1 MMTIESTPLLFP
13 QVLGTQHLDPLTRA
27 HDLTQADLD
36 WLHHVALPSH
46 AQRRAQ
52 TRPMWVETITLQAG
66 DNPPIPLAG
75 CFTLSALPYTGQ
87 ADTDEAD
94 LRPAFLYTPYGGLKK
109 FANLQALDN
118 RLDELLDDS
127 TARADLFRFLAISQR
142 AELNAASS
150 LEKSRRT
157 ITNDVFR
164 CAIDSI
170 EHAQNLN
177 ALVMVDELLKLP
189 SLRVMLEE
197 MLSEAVVNFDHQQTR
212 VALSTGANPA
222 DPQSGQVTRHLSLA
236 EAVLVYFHHQGRP
249 VGHDVDFI
257 HPQIT
262 ASSENTRQ
270 WESVLKGTARNL
282 IPSLIR
288 CIDRYWD
295 ASGPFHA
302 SRRLLLS
309 QVIESALQASIL
321 HQRDSK
327 QLTDEQNQE
336 LLRLFRPSRREEPL
350 LFIESVRLWEYEPL
364 YVELAGALM
373 ISGKGHYLYTPN
385 RGVQKVDNYLGFK
398 DVLLN
403 KPTPAAGKEALY
415 SLLSLDERNRFLRF
429 DTPQVSGKAV
439 DLPVSE
445 SLAGAIIGKQL
456 NNLSY
461 ALQMSRQNEMDIH
474 ALIDKAL
481 DIRSLIGPS
490 LMRMETDGHW
500 GTQPAFYGDLR
511 PSNYLADTLERKI
524 KSYATVED
532 ALNSQ
537 LTRLP
542 ATHSASLRTQ
552 LRGLLPNL
560 AHVFSLGL
568 RAEAELRELNE
579 TLPAAAHDLISSV
592 FAADSQYPDR
602 KQRIGVKGF
611 RPDVYSLRVAYH
623 AEGEMA
629 SMPLASCFFLT
640 ERGGLDTP
648 LSGMGILWTPA
659 DGLQAF
665 SCVEFATKHLNR
677 QLLDPQRRFA
687 LLANLTPSQ
696 RKPHGRYQFETF
708 ELIEDNAPL
717 NRMQSFIEHFEAE
730 HSYLNALKAGDWRL
744 TGTALRNSLQ
754 ARLNAGA
761 PTNLPRAVRIAEAIR
776 WQQKLPA
783 WLGTASVEDQRLH
796 IDLLEQY
803 KNSASDG
810 KDYLDGIE
818 PLHSYVNRTL
828 KRLLNTRFAA
838 SNLDPATLL
847 ITPNLAVAGPAS
859 LLTDFAL
866 NHNDV
871 IQMTGFKVSST
882 TRQKLPDGLNE
893 AAIRQLLLSLDI
905 PTVYQRTVVDTLSGS
920 GVEARQS
927 KQRFGRQLPWQLLQ
941 YAHALHLQQHL
952 SPTAFDLIRQVLDM
966 PDAIARQAVA
976 GASALIR
983 PLELIKTEG
992 TRAIKTLGL
1001 YLIGSSSDATA
1012 PQVLYSPY
1020 HTGHQFSE
1028 FKDEA
1033 SVLAAFNVPGA
1044 LQDLL
1049 IRRLP
1054 ESQQATFANL
1064 FASTVGASSE
1074 IALASNPITTNLLD
1088 TLFNDNVRLLADM
1101 LTTQSDTRRHFDWDT
1116 VKHLFKAGVKLAG
1129 KQLQGK
1135 LTFIETLWESYQDFK
1150 ASAESLQQHDW
1161 KAGLHDFI
1169 AGAAEMVSLG
1179 ALNPDDTFGLLA
1191 PIGPGAPGTP
1201 GPSAPSWKDIASTVA
1216 TRTNL
1221 HPFEANGV
1229 SLDTLHKHAT
1239 HGTYKDMATGKLY
1252 VPVAGKVF
1260 QVAKV
1265 EQAWRVIHA
1274 NAEGPILHSSPDGQ
1288 HWTIDPRRQTIRYG
1302 KVMSTLSNA
1311 YSDHTAAGSMN
1322 IEARGMAQIRRKY
1335 PHYATAIVQALE
1347 TARHYCGNA
1356 LHNLDQIK
1364 RQVPP
1369 GSRLEVFLKAFFGVH
1384 EVDASLVKKIHTA
1397 VAPICQALADPSW
1410 ELQNGKRIVIGN
1422 LKDAND
1428 AATAF
1433 VLEPNAV
1440 GRIYLTQFFFHV
1452 GLDEYK
1458 ELVPPF
1464 FNIDAHAQA
1473 ATLIHEIS
1481 HQLFNTYDIAYLDA
1495 ALPFLDLIS
1504 RATPLGKEKYNSQ
1517 KKQQSSALSLSTPRH
1532 KLFMAW
1538 DGTAGALR
1546 SLERVPEL
1554 QDVAREILKVTGAES
1569 MDEARD
1575 VFLYPHLPDKR
1586 IDLILRNADSLTRL
1600 ICELGRQLDAP
1611 SSLPMR

>member
-1 MMTIESTPLLFP
+1 MMTTESTPLLFP
-13 QVLGTQHLDPLTRA
+13 QVLGAKHLGQLTNA

-52 TRPMWVETITLQAG
+52 TPPMWAETITLQAG
-66 DNPPIPLAG
+66 DDTPIPLAG
-75 CFTLSALPYTGQ
+75 CFTLCALPYTDQ
-87 ADTDEAD
+87 SDTDEAD

-109 FANLQALDN
+109 FATLQALDN
-118 RLDELLDDS
+118 HLDDLLDDS

-142 AELNAASS
+142 AELNGTSP
-150 LEKSRRT
+150 LEKSRR
-157 ITNDVFR
+157 IINDDVFR
-164 CAIDSI
+164 CAIDSV
-170 EHAQNLN
+170 EHAQDLN
-177 ALVMVDELLKLP
+177 ALTMVDELLKLP

-197 MLSEAVVNFDHQQTR
+197 MLSEAVVSFDHQQTR
-212 VALSTGANPA
+212 VALSTGASPA
-222 DPQSGQVTRHLSLA
+222 DPQSNQVTRHLSLA

-249 VGHDVDFI
+249 AGHDVDFI
-257 HPQIT
+257 HPRIT

-270 WESVLKGTARNL
+270 WESALKGTARNL
-282 IPSLIR
+282 IPSLTRI
-288 CIDRYWD
+288 IDRYWD

-302 SRRLLLS
+302 SRRALLS
-309 QVIESALQASIL
+309 QVLESALRASIL
-321 HQRDSK
+321 LQRDSK
-327 QLTDEQNQE
+327 QLTHEQDHE
-336 LLRLFRPSRREEPL
+336 LLRLFRPSRSEEPL
-350 LFIESVRLWEYEPL
+350 LFIETVRLWEYEPR

-398 DVLLN
+398 DVLLD

-445 SLAGAIIGKQL
+445 SLAGAIVGKQL

-461 ALQMSRQNEMDIH
+461 ALEMSRQSEMDIH

-481 DIRSLIGPS
+481 DIRSLISPS
-490 LMRMETDGHW
+490 LMRMQTHGHW

-532 ALNSQ
+532 AFNSQ

-542 ATHSASLRTQ
+542 ATHPNSLRTQ

-560 AHVFSLGL
+560 THVFSLGL
-568 RAEAELRELNE
+568 CAEAELRELNE

-611 RPDVYSLRVAYH
+611 RPDVYSLRVAYR

-629 SMPLASCFFLT
+629 SMPLATCFFLT

-648 LSGMGILWTPA
+648 HSGMGILWTPA

-665 SCVEFATKHLNR
+665 SCVDLATRHLNR

-708 ELIEDNAPL
+708 ELIEDNVLL
-717 NRMQSFIEHFEAE
+717 NRMQSFIEHLEAE
-730 HSYLNALKAGDWRL
+730 HSYLNALKVGDWRL
-744 TGTALRNSLQ
+744 AGTALRKSLE
-754 ARLNAGA
+754 ARLKAGA
-761 PTNLPRAVRIAEAIR
+761 PTNLPRAARIAQAIR

-818 PLHSYVNRTL
+818 PLHSFVNRTL
-828 KRLLNTRFAA
+828 TTLLGTRFATN
-838 SNLDPATLL
+838 NLDPATLL
-847 ITPNLAVAGPAS
+847 ITPKLAIAGPAS

-882 TRQKLPDGLNE
+882 TRKKLPEGLNE
-893 AAIRQLLLSLDI
+893 TAVSQMLLSLEI
-905 PTVYQRTVVDTLSGS
+905 PTVYQRTVVQKLSGNS
-920 GVEARQS
+920 LEARQR
-927 KQRFGRQLPWQLLQ
+927 KQRFRAQLPWQLLQ
-941 YAHALHLQQHL
+941 YAHVLHLQQHL
-952 SPTAFDLIRQVLDM
+952 SSTAFDLIRQVLDM
-966 PDAIARQAVA
+966 PDAVARQAVE
-976 GASALIR
+976 GANALIR

-992 TRAIKTLGL
+992 TSAIKALGL
-1001 YLIGSSSDATA
+1001 YLIGSASDTTA

-1020 HTGHQFSE
+1020 QAGHQFSE

-1033 SVLAAFNVPGA
+1033 SVLAALNVPGA

-1054 ESQQATFANL
+1054 EHQQATFTNL
-1064 FASTVGASSE
+1064 FASTVGTLSE
-1074 IALASNPITTNLLD
+1074 ITLASNPIRTNLLD
-1088 TLFNDNVRLLADM
+1088 TLFDDNVRLVADM
-1101 LTTQSDTRRHFDWDT
+1101 LTTQTDTKRQFDWET
-1116 VKHLFKAGVKLAG
+1116 VRHLFKTGVKLAG
-1129 KQLQGK
+1129 RQLQGK

-1169 AGAAEMVSLG
+1169 AGAAEMASLG
-1179 ALNPDDTFGLLA
+1179 VLNPDDTFGLLA
-1191 PIGPGAPGTP
+1191 PIGPGASGTP
-1201 GPSAPSWKDIASTVA
+1201 AVPATSWKNIASTA
-1216 TRTNL
+1216 PARTHL
-1221 HPFEANGV
+1221 QPFEATGV
-1229 SLDTLHKHAT
+1229 SLQALQKNAA
-1239 HGTYKDMATGKLY
+1239 HGTYKSMETGKLY

-1265 EQAWRVIHA
+1265 SQAWRVIHE
-1274 NAEGPILHSSPDGQ
+1274 NAEGPILHSTPDGRQ
-1288 HWTIDPRRQTIRYG
+1288 WTIDPQRQTIRYG
-1302 KVMSTLSNA
+1302 KVISTLANA
-1311 YSDHTAAGSMN
+1311 YSDHTAGGSMN

-1347 TARHYCGNA
+1347 TARHYCANA

-1397 VAPICQALADPSW
+1397 IAPICQALADPSW

-1464 FNIDAHAQA
+1464 FNVDAHAQG

-1481 HQLFNTYDIAYLDA
+1481 HQLFDTYDIAYLDA
-1495 ALPFLDLIS
+1495 VLPFLDLVS
-1504 RATPLGKEKYNSQ
+1504 RATLLGKEKYNSQ
-1517 KKQQSSALSLSTPRH
+1517 KKQQSSALSLNTPRH
-1532 KLFMAW
+1532 KLFMSW
-1538 DGTAGALR
+1538 DAGVLK
-1546 SLERVPEL
+1546 SLEQVPQL
-1554 QDVAREILKVTGAES
+1554 QDIATEILKVTGAGS

-1575 VFLYPHLPDKR
+1575 IFLDPHLPDKR
-1586 IDLILRNADSLTRL
+1586 IDLILRNADSVTLL
-1600 ICELGRQLDAP
+1600 ICELGRQLDP
-1611 SSLPMR
+1611 PFS

>member
-1 MMTIESTPLLFP
+1 MTTETTPLLFP
-13 QVLGTQHLDPLTRA
+13 ELLGAKRLGQLTTA
-27 HDLTQADLD
+27 HDLKQADLD

-46 AQRRAQ
+46 ARRSAQ
-52 TRPMWVETITLQAG
+52 TPPMWAETITLQAD
-66 DNPPIPLAG
+66 DNTPIPLAG
-75 CFTLSALPYTGQ
+75 CFTLSASPYTDK
-87 ADTDEAD
+87 AATDKANT
-94 LRPAFLYTPYGGLKK
+94 RPAFLYTPYGGLKK
-109 FANLQALDN
+109 FDNPQALDK

-127 TARADLFRFLAISQR
+127 TARADLFRFLAIAQR
-142 AELNAASS
+142 AELNGASS
-150 LEKSRRT
+150 LKKNRRV
-157 ITNDVFR
+157 IHDDVLR
-164 CAIDSI
+164 SATDSV
-170 EHAQNLN
+170 EQALNLN
-177 ALVMVDELLKLP
+177 ALTMVDELIKLP
-189 SLRVMLEE
+189 SLSVMLREV
-197 MLSEAVVNFDHQQTR
+197 LSEAVTNFDHQQTR
-212 VALSTGANPA
+212 VTLSTGAA
-222 DPQSGQVTRHLSLA
+222 TAVAHSGQVTRQLSLA

-249 VGHDVDFI
+249 SGHDVDFI
-257 HPQIT
+257 HPRIP
-262 ASSENTRQ
+262 ASSEITRQ
-270 WESVLKGTARNL
+270 WESALKGTARNL
-282 IPSLIR
+282 IPKLTR
-288 CIDRYWD
+288 CIEGYWN
-295 ASGPFHA
+295 ASGPFHT

-309 QVIESALQASIL
+309 QVIEASLRASIL
-321 HQRDSK
+321 IQRDKKHLS
-327 QLTDEQNQE
+327 DEQNQE

-350 LFIESVRLWEYEPL
+350 LFIETVRLWEYEPL
-364 YVELAGALM
+364 YVELAGSLM
-373 ISGKGHYLYTPN
+373 ISGKGHYLYTPSH
-385 RGVQKVDNYLGFK
+385 GVHKVNHYLGFK
-398 DVLLN
+398 DALLD
-403 KPTPAAGKEALY
+403 KPGNAAGMETLY
-415 SLLSLDERNRFLRF
+415 GLLGLEERNRFLRF
-429 DTPQVSGKAV
+429 DTPQVSGKSV
-439 DLPVSE
+439 DLPVCE
-445 SLAGAIIGKQL
+445 SLAGAIVTKQL

-461 ALQMSRQNEMDIH
+461 ALEMSRQGEMDFH

-481 DIRSLIGPS
+481 DIRSLISPN
-490 LMRMETDGHW
+490 LLRLETDGHW

-532 ALNSQ
+532 ALDSQ
-537 LTRLP
+537 LMRVQV
-542 ATHSASLRTQ
+542 THQKTLHTQ
-552 LRGLLPNL
+552 LKGLLPNL
-560 AHVFSLGL
+560 THVFSLGL

-579 TLPAAAHDLISSV
+579 TLPPVAHDLVSSV
-592 FAADSQYPDR
+592 FDFDSAYPDR
-602 KQRIGVKGF
+602 KQRVGVKGF
-611 RPDVYSLRVAYH
+611 RPDVYSLRVTYRAD
-623 AEGEMA
+623 GEMA
-629 SMPLASCFFLT
+629 SLPLATCFFLT

-648 LSGMGILWTPA
+648 HSGMGILWTPA
-659 DGLQAF
+659 DGLQVF
-665 SCVEFATKHLNR
+665 SSVDLATKHLDR

-687 LLANLTPSQ
+687 LLAHLTPSQ
-696 RKPHGRYQFETF
+696 RKPHGRYQLETF
-708 ELIEDNAPL
+708 ELIEDNVLL

-730 HSYLNALKAGDWRL
+730 HSYLNTLKAGDWRL
-744 TGTALRNSLQ
+744 TGAALRKSLE

-761 PTNLPRAVRIAEAIR
+761 PTNLARAARIAQAIR

-859 LLTDFAL
+859 LLSDFAL
-866 NHNDV
+866 KHNDV

-882 TRQKLPDGLNE
+882 TRQKLPGGLDE
-893 AAIRQLLLSLDI
+893 AAVRQLLLSLEI
-905 PTVYQRTVVDTLSGS
+905 PTVYQRNVVDKLSDS
-920 GVEARQS
+920 RQS
-927 KQRFGRQLPWQLLQ
+927 KLRFRRQLPWQLLQ
-941 YAHALHLQQHL
+941 YAHGLHLQQHL

-966 PDAIARQAVA
+966 PDAVARQAVE

-992 TRAIKTLGL
+992 ASAIKALGL

-1020 HTGHQFSE
+1020 HAGQQFSE

-1033 SVLAAFNVPGA
+1033 SIVAAFNVPGA

-1049 IRRLP
+1049 LRRLP
-1054 ESQQATFANL
+1054 ESQQATFTHL
-1064 FASTVGASSE
+1064 FASTVGSSSE
-1074 IALASNPITTNLLD
+1074 ISLASNPITTNLLD
-1088 TLFNDNVRLLADM
+1088 TLFDDNVRLLADM
-1101 LTTQSDTRRHFDWDT
+1101 LTTQTNTKRPFDWET
-1116 VKHLFKAGVKLAG
+1116 VLHLFKAGIKLAG
-1129 KQLQGK
+1129 RQLPGK

-1169 AGAAEMVSLG
+1169 AGAAEMATLG

-1191 PIGPGAPGTP
+1191 PVGPGAPDTSEVP
-1201 GPSAPSWKDIASTVA
+1201 APSWKDIASTAA
-1216 TRTNL
+1216 TRTL
-1221 HPFEANGV
+1221 LQPFEANGV
-1229 SLDTLHKHAT
+1229 SLQTLQKHAT
-1239 HGTYKDMATGKLY
+1239 QGTYKDMVTGKLY
-1252 VPVAGKVF
+1252 APVAGKVF

-1265 EQAWRVIHA
+1265 EQAWRVIHE
-1274 NAEGPILHSSPDGQ
+1274 NAEGPILHSTPDGR
-1288 HWTIDPRRQTIRYG
+1288 HWTIDPQRQRIRYG
-1302 KVMSTLSNA
+1302 KVMSTLANA
-1311 YSDHTAAGSMN
+1311 YSDRTAAGSMN

-1369 GSRLEVFLKAFFGVH
+1369 GSRLEVFLKDFFGVH
-1384 EVDASLVKKIHTA
+1384 EVDAGLVQKVHTS

-1433 VLEPNAV
+1433 VLEPNAI

-1458 ELVPPF
+1458 ALVPSS
-1464 FNIDAHAQA
+1464 FNVDAHAQG

-1481 HQLFNTYDIAYLDA
+1481 HQLFDTYDIAYLDA
-1495 ALPFLDLIS
+1495 VLPFLDLIS

-1517 KKQQSSALSLSTPRH
+1517 KKQQSSALSLNTPRH
-1532 KLFMAW
+1532 KLFTAW
-1538 DGTAGALR
+1538 DGTAGVLR

-1554 QDVAREILKVTGAES
+1554 QDVAAEILKVTGAGS

-1586 IDLILRNADSLTRL
+1586 IDVILRNADSLTRL

-1611 SSLPMR
+1611 PSLPMR